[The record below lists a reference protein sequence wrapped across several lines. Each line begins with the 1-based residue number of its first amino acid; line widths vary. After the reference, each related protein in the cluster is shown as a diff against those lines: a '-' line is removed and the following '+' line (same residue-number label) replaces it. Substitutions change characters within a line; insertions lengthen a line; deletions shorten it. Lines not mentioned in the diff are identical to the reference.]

1 MNAFFSALNQLNDL
15 QEVKEKDLFF
25 GVTTFGSKK
34 MEFWYQNSREETA
47 SDQYLSRLMES
58 LNTRIVK
65 ENFGGYTFYF
75 REQGKDY

>member
-34 MEFWYQNSREETA
+34 MEFWYSTRKE
-47 SDQYLSRLMES
+47 SQYVGMYLQSVIEKIGMGFSVVRYDDYE
-58 LNTRIVK
+58 
-65 ENFGGYTFYF
+65 FYF
-75 REQGKDY
+75 RNQKKDY